1 MIRRLGEWFAAVLAV
16 SCVLL
21 APFADPPWLLAII
34 FILASLILYLIKDT
48 KNISLALIALGV
60 LYGLSIIPALI
71 FACSLAIFTAGE
83 LAYRWSEKSPYQY
96 GYYVLFAS
104 IGAALT
110 ILYFSQVTVIF
121 RQAMLLPI
129 LFGVVVAALL
139 KAILQERDDA
149 LVLEAIGIAMTM
161 LLIEDLHYQADTTLV
176 AIAVIIAFGFGY
188 FSYKLRTADLSGL
201 FSGALVGIILIIFS
215 DVRWFFIMLAFF
227 IIGSACTRYKF
238 EWKERIGVEQT
249 HGGARGYKNV
259 FANGIVSA
267 SAAVLYGITAN
278 YAFAAMF
285 VGSVATAAADTVAS
299 EIGVTGGDPYLITT
313 FRRVPAGTNGG
324 ITITGELAALLTS
337 AAIGLTAY
345 FLGVVDPMI
354 AGICILAGFIG
365 TNLDSLVGAVIEN
378 RGFIGN
384 AGTNVIATLGGG
396 LFALGVTLA
405 AIQFAPI

>member
-1 MIRRLGEWFAAVLAV
+1 MMIRRLGEWFAAVLAA
-16 SCVLL
+16 SCVLVSPYVEL
-21 APFADPPWLLAII
+21 PWLLAII
-34 FILASLILYLIKDT
+34 VILISIILYLIKAT
-48 KNISLALIALGV
+48 KNISLAIIVLAV
-60 LYGLSIIPALI
+60 LYGLSIIPILI

-96 GYYVLFAS
+96 GYYVFSAS
-104 IGAALT
+104 IGAALV
-110 ILYFSQVTVIF
+110 ILYFSQATVIL
-121 RQAMLLPI
+121 RQSMILPV

-139 KAILQERDDA
+139 KAILQEREDA
-149 LVLEAIGIAMTM
+149 LVLEAVGIAMTM
-161 LLIEDLHYQADTTLV
+161 LLIQDLDYQADPTLI

-201 FSGALVGIILIIFS
+201 FSGALIGIILIIFS

-238 EWKERIGVEQT
+238 DLKEKLGVEQT

-267 SAAVLYGITAN
+267 SAAVLYGITGNA
-278 YAFAAMF
+278 AFAAMF

-299 EIGVTGGDPYLITT
+299 EIGVTGGEPYLITS
-313 FRRVPAGTNGG
+313 FRRVKAGTNGG
-324 ITITGELAALLTS
+324 VTVTGEMTALVTS
-337 AAIGLTAY
+337 AIIGLIAY
-345 FLGVVDPMI
+345 LLGVVSPTVAVVCM
-354 AGICILAGFIG
+354 LAGFIG

-378 RGFIGN
+378 RGVIGN

-396 LFALGVTLA
+396 LFALAVVLA
-405 AIQFAPI
+405 AGML